1 MHEARATLFSIQA
14 LRGIAAVMVLLAH
27 VPRTPQ
33 APAPPVFGFE
43 IGVDLFFVISGFVVA
58 LAAEKPVPVR
68 QFVEDRLLRVLPLY
82 YLVSLVALW
91 VLGVWGP
98 ALNVLWNT
106 FMLVPVFDRTAYTNP
121 ALYLG
126 WSVGV
131 EIWLYMLVALSMS
144 LSRGRWHLLFTG
156 LVLALLVQG
165 YFAPDR
171 MMALHFIGT
180 PLMLEFLMGVWLCK
194 SRLPLKWPFALA
206 AAVLGACFVLTN
218 MQERP
223 YIAAHAGPLSIFG
236 IGMLRA
242 LTWGVPCAILLLG
255 CVSLERCGAMVPRV
269 LSWFGGWSYSFY
281 LVQPF
286 SVSAV
291 EVSGLTSWLGM
302 ASVFFLANCVAGY
315 AVHRAVERPLM
326 AWRTRRAAVRRQAGI
341 PVTPT

>member
-1 MHEARATLFSIQA
+1 M
-14 LRGIAAVMVLLAH
+14 MVLLAH
-27 VPRTPQ
+27 VRRTPLV
-33 APAPPVFGFE
+33 PTPPVFGFE

-68 QFVEDRLLRVLPLY
+68 QFVEDHLLRVLPLY

-98 ALNVLWNT
+98 TLNVLWNT
-106 FMLVPVFDRTAYTNP
+106 FMLVPVFDRMTYTNP
-121 ALYLG
+121 VLYLG
-126 WSVGV
+126 WSVAV
-131 EIWLYMLVALSMS
+131 EIWLYALVALSMA
-144 LSRGRWHLLFTG
+144 LSRNRWHRLFTG
-156 LVLALLVQG
+156 LVLTLLVQS

-171 MMALHFIGT
+171 MLVLHFIGT

-194 SRLPLKWPFALA
+194 SRLQLKWPLALA
-206 AAVLGACFVLTN
+206 AAVLGAYLVMTN

-223 YIAAHAGPLSIFG
+223 YIAAHGGPLAIFG

-255 CVSLERCGAMVPRV
+255 CVSLERCGATVPRL

-286 SVSAV
+286 SVSIV
-291 EVSGLTSWLGM
+291 EVSGLTSWAGM
-302 ASVFFLANCVAGY
+302 ALVFLAANCIAGY
-315 AVHRAVERPLM
+315 VVYRTVERPLM
-326 AWRTRRAAVRRQAGI
+326 SWRKRRAAARRQAAV
-341 PVTPT
+341 PVAPG